1 MSTGDAAEAILAY
14 REAYTDYL
22 IAVSDAQAL
31 YNKIQN
37 SKAVTDAYEANL
49 KKWHEDRVATLKKII
64 SNVQALNEIT
74 GNMTEAEQIKL
85 KQTSDELEAAYK
97 KQEDNVT
104 AWEKLKN
111 TYEDETSDNINY
123 IRDLTIAAMWMDKI
137 QNVGNAMIG
146 DVFSVFGLD
155 KFAQPFGFGLLAVD
169 TAINAIFSVVSGGL
183 QTAIEFANANQAKA
197 DMKYEFAVELNDRN
211 TELAIQ
217 ELEKDLQSDL
227 SYYKTVSDCKNI
239 GKSHQCISEE
249 KCVYI
254 KNSDSKQ
261 EEENNT
267 ADDKP
272 SPTGNPDTLTYY
284 AYDSKCPNVE
294 GYTLTESKKC
304 DYKKKDNTTDGSGT
318 ITKYIDGG
326 ECPNVEGYTLTD
338 SSNPNVTYYEL
349 GADQY
354 ALVAGGVVTQYRQ
367 INLLLK
373 QWTQINEAY
382 ERDLQNLAE
391 KRVEYRNQAQDMQT
405 KQLQIDKA
413 MIALKEAEVHYLSI
427 VQKAQQV
434 EAQYNAAVARAQEIE
449 NLYTTPAAI
458 FSYASRLELVES
470 EIETARDLM
479 YDYLSAIE
487 YLAVRPFVDLRR
499 AIYIAR
505 STDDLSAIMMQIDS
519 IRNACGGGAPNTN
532 NVTISVREMMGITTD
547 FDDMTKAERFRYTM
561 SKRSVPV
568 DTLTRYTADSTVG
581 DLLKQ
586 DIDLR
591 VGTFEISID
600 RFANLKNSCNT
611 KINRIGFKLIGENL
625 IKKDAGE
632 HVNPSLTLF
641 YNGKSQLAS
650 CQPNME
656 AIVTPLGGKTSY
668 GVYTTFNTGTKMISQ
683 TAGINAFG
691 AYSNSLD
698 GYPAASTYT
707 IMIDPTISENSKINW
722 DNVEDIELSFRYTFD
737 DFYSSDSLCTS
748 K

>member
-1 MSTGDAAEAILAY
+1 MCLSV
-14 REAYTDYL
+14 RECVY
-22 IAVSDAQAL
+22 
-31 YNKIQN
+31 
-37 SKAVTDAYEANL
+37 
-49 KKWHEDRVATLKKII
+49 
-64 SNVQALNEIT
+64 
-74 GNMTEAEQIKL
+74 
-85 KQTSDELEAAYK
+85 
-97 KQEDNVT
+97 
-104 AWEKLKN
+104 
-111 TYEDETSDNINY
+111 
-123 IRDLTIAAMWMDKI
+123 
-137 QNVGNAMIG
+137 
-146 DVFSVFGLD
+146 
-155 KFAQPFGFGLLAVD
+155 
-169 TAINAIFSVVSGGL
+169 
-183 QTAIEFANANQAKA
+183 
-197 DMKYEFAVELNDRN
+197 
-211 TELAIQ
+211 
-217 ELEKDLQSDL
+217 EKD
-227 SYYKTVSDCKNI
+227 KTATGS
-239 GKSHQCISEE
+239 
-249 KCVYI
+249 
-254 KNSDSKQ
+254 
-261 EEENNT
+261 T
-267 ADDKP
+267 AT
-272 SPTGNPDTLTYY
+272 TGNPDTLTYY
-284 AYDSKCPNVE
+284 AYDSKCPEKVE
-294 GYTLTESKKC
+294 GYK
-304 DYKKKDNTTDGSGT
+304 
-318 ITKYIDGG
+318 
-326 ECPNVEGYTLTD
+326 LTD
-338 SSNPNVTYYEL
+338 SDPQPTYYEL

-354 ALVAGGVVTQYRQ
+354 ALVAGGAVTQYRQ
-367 INLLLK
+367 INLLMK

-391 KRVEYRNQAQDMQT
+391 KRVEYLNQAEDMQT
-405 KQLQIDKA
+405 KQFQIDKS
-413 MIALKEAEVHYLSI
+413 MVALKEAEVHYLSI

-449 NLYTTPAAI
+449 NLYMTPAAI

-519 IRNACGGGAPNTN
+519 IRNACGGGAPNAN

-547 FDDMTKAERFRYTM
+547 FDDLTKGERFRYTM

-581 DLLKQ
+581 DLLKK

-611 KINRIGFKLIGENL
+611 KINRIGFKLVGENL

-632 HVNPSLTLF
+632 YVNPSITLF